1 MLSASSSGPVQYSD
15 REEKMNTVELLQ
27 FSLEIAFD
35 ILSSVT
41 ADLTQE
47 QADWRPPGTANTIGS
62 IYSHI
67 LTYVDY
73 YVRTYFIDGKPQPVT
88 VEGRPPELWLQDVQ
102 VDLSELHVYAGQV
115 RSTARNWLSSLTPDD
130 LEPRALTTAGEMN
143 LAQAVQAFIVWHIS
157 AHCGEISALKGCQ
170 GLKGYP
176 W

>member
-1 MLSASSSGPVQYSD
+1 
-15 REEKMNTVELLQ
+15 MNTVELLQ
-27 FSLEIAFD
+27 FSLGAGFD
-35 ILSSVT
+35 VLRSVT

-73 YVRTYFIDGKPQPVT
+73 YVRNYFVEGKPQPRT
-88 VEGRPPELWLQDVQ
+88 VESRPAELWMQDVQ
-102 VDLSELHVYAGQV
+102 KDLSELRTYAAEV
-115 RSTARNWLSSLTPDD
+115 RSTAQKWLSSLAPED
-130 LEPRALTTAGEMN
+130 LERREVTTAGEIN
-143 LAQAVQAFIVWHIS
+143 QGQAVELFLIWHIN

>member
-1 MLSASSSGPVQYSD
+1 
-15 REEKMNTVELLQ
+15 MNTVELLG

-67 LTYVDY
+67 LTYVDSY
-73 YVRTYFIDGKPQPVT
+73 MRNYFIEGKPQPQT
-88 VEGRPPELWLQDVQ
+88 VESRPAELWMHDVH
-102 VDLSELHVYAGQV
+102 VDLSELHAYAGQV
-115 RSTARNWLSSLTPDD
+115 RSTVQNWLSSVTPKD
-130 LEPRALTTAGEMN
+130 LERREVTTAGEMN
-143 LAQAVQAFIVWHIS
+143 VGHAVAAFIIWHIN

>member
-1 MLSASSSGPVQYSD
+1 
-15 REEKMNTVELLQ
+15 MNTVELLQ
-27 FSLEIAFD
+27 FSLGAAFD
-35 ILSSVT
+35 VLSSVT

-62 IYSHI
+62 VYSHI

-73 YVRTYFIDGKPQPVT
+73 YVRNYFAEGKPQPQT
-88 VEGRPPELWLQDVQ
+88 VESRPAELWMQDVQ
-102 VDLSELHVYAGQV
+102 VDLSELHAYADQV
-115 RSTARNWLSSLTPDD
+115 CSTAQNWLSSLAPKD
-130 LEPRALTTAGEMN
+130 LERTELTTAGEIN
-143 LAQAVQAFIVWHIS
+143 KGQAVELFIIWHIN